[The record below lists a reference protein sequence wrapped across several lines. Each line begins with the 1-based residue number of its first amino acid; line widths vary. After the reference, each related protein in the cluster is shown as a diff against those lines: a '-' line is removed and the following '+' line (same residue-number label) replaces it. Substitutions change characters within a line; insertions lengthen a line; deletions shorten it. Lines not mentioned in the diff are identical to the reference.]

1 MWPFRASSSPFDD
14 VIQETVLPEVA
25 LLKHQMAEVQ
35 KLLSD
40 VPECVRIVDR
50 LEKACL
56 SLDRQLKQLVGVRD
70 DDMARVNAAIEQ
82 IRGIASGPK
91 GGRPPRIPYEVQEL
105 GQKLV
110 SAMQNPEDLARLIG
124 ELQQL
129 QAQAGAQQAF
139 GGFARTNS
147 PV

>member
-1 MWPFRASSSPFDD
+1 MFDD
-14 VIQETVLPEVA
+14 VVEQTLLPEVA

-56 SLDRQLKQLVGVRD
+56 SLDRQVKQLAGVRD

-91 GGRPPRIPYEVQEL
+91 GGRPPRVPYEVQEL
-105 GQKLV
+105 GAKLV
-110 SAMQNPEDLARLIG
+110 AAMQDPNELAKLIA

-129 QAQAGAQQAF
+129 QAQNGAQNAF
-139 GGFARTNS
+139 SGFSRTNS